1 MPVTVRRAQPEDA
14 EAWLELLR
22 ATLGN
27 DYPAPQVYDL
37 SWISQQFHPLSGQ
50 ETWFA
55 ELDGKMQASVAF
67 LGAAADNRNPVANLG
82 RNLHRPE
89 SYENE
94 AGKSLLAK
102 VRELCSE
109 RSQIVVTRLLAADNR
124 QQLLYESMEYVCV
137 GFQPFKHIYR
147 IREGILFYLYLPRAD
162 LLNRLMLS
170 DSLPQVSELA
180 TVALNHLKLSNPV
193 AVRDGIVGYPLQSNL
208 QFQEVAFEDY
218 KQWRI
223 GVGPAAMPAEV
234 SGGYNLGLGLLRIDP
249 RTPKSAIL
257 AQRDGQTVAGLT
269 YHFDDQD
276 RCMRIVNT
284 FATDDVSTGSL
295 IHQAA
300 RVAQQQLNA
309 VFVELDILM
318 TAPRLLKSADQLGFV
333 PIAYFP
339 GFFLKDGRHIDVVKF
354 VKLNMMYS
362 LENIGLTPHARA
374 VVELIDRN
382 FQDQKI
388 GVAVINLLG
397 GLPIFDGLGDGDL
410 RKMARL
416 FVQKLYRGG
425 EKVFSKGDL
434 GAEAYVVMRGQIDI
448 YFEDNAKPVASVS
461 AGQIFGELA
470 FLDGT
475 PRVATAVANQA
486 SILLV
491 VQRSAFT
498 DLVQREPLLGM
509 IVMRNIAMEI
519 SNKLRRSNVA
529 QTSSRLG
536 SPPA

>member
-1 MPVTVRRAQPEDA
+1 MAVTVRRATPEDA
-14 EAWLELLR
+14 EGWRALLQ
-22 ATLGN
+22 ATFGN
-27 DYPAPQVYDL
+27 DYPSAQVYDL
-37 SWISQQFHPLSGQ
+37 GWVAQQFHPTSGQ
-50 ETWFA
+50 ETWVA
-55 ELDGKMQASVAF
+55 EVDGVIQASVGF

-82 RNLHRPE
+82 RNLHHPD
-89 SYENE
+89 SYNNG
-94 AGKSLLAK
+94 AGHALLT
-102 VRELCSE
+102 RIRDLCVE
-109 RSQIVVTRLLAADNR
+109 RSQIVVTRLLAGDTS
-124 QQLLYESMEYVCV
+124 QQLLYESLEYVCV

-147 IREGILFYLYLPRAD
+147 IREGILFYIYLPRPE
-162 LLNRLMLS
+162 LINRLMLS
-170 DSLPQVSELA
+170 ESLPQVSELA
-180 TVALNHLKLSNPV
+180 TVALNNLKLSNPV
-193 AVRDGIVGYPLQSNL
+193 AVRDGIIGYPLQSNL
-208 QFQEVAFEDY
+208 QFQEVPFEDY
-218 KQWRI
+218 KQWRLT
-223 GVGPAAMPAEV
+223 VGSLGSAVEV

-249 RTPKSAIL
+249 RTPKAAIL
-257 AQRDGQTVAGLT
+257 GQRDSQVVAGLT

-284 FATDDVSTGSL
+284 YVLDDLSTGAL
-295 IHQAA
+295 FHHAVK
-300 RVAQQQLNA
+300 VAQQQLNA
-309 VFVELDILM
+309 VFVEVDVLM

-339 GFFLKDGRHIDVVKF
+339 GFYLKDGRHIDTVKL

-362 LENIGLTPHARA
+362 LENVGLTPHART

-388 GVAVINLLG
+388 GVAVINLLR

-416 FVQKLYRGG
+416 FVQKLFRAG
-425 EKVFSKGDL
+425 EKVFSKGDS
-434 GAEAYVVMRGQIDI
+434 GAEAYVVMRGQIEI
-448 YFEDNAKPVASVS
+448 YFEDTAKPVAEVN

-475 PRVATAVANQA
+475 PRVATAMANQA

-491 VQRSAFT
+491 VQRTAFT
-498 DLVQREPLLGM
+498 ELVHREPLLGM

-529 QTSSRLG
+529 QTSSRLNSG
-536 SPPA
+536 